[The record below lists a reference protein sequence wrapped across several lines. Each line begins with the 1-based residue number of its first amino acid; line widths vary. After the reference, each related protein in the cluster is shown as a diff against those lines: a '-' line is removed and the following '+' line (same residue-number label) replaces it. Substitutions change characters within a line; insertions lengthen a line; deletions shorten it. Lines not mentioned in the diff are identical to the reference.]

1 MPEQIGQTGSELA
14 GEHLGSRNDLHYQA
28 SVLLGILGG
37 DKYVQKLDQQYGI
50 NTPDP
55 NTVTHPVDSTDMT
68 QQVVEQQKPVVMP
81 SATPAPVKEESFS
94 NRMLL
99 NAEKYIGI
107 PYVYGGTNPQTG
119 LDCSGFVQKVFA
131 DMGIHIPR
139 VTYDQVK
146 SGVAVDDRSQL
157 QPGDLLFFVGDKA
170 HVANGHVAIY
180 LGEGMM
186 IDAPHTGAKVGHR
199 KVNWSQLTAMRRVN
213 P

>member
-1 MPEQIGQTGSELA
+1 MPEEIGQTGSELA
-14 GEHLGSRNDLHYQA
+14 GDYMGGRHDLDYQA

-37 DKYVQKLDQQYGI
+37 DNYVQKLNQQYGTDAASF
-50 NTPDP
+50 NTMADP
-55 NTVTHPVDSTDMT
+55 T
-68 QQVVEQQKPVVMP
+68 QPSVATPKPVPVN
-81 SATPAPVKEESFS
+81 APAPEPAKDESWA

-99 NAEKYIGI
+99 DAEKYIGI

-146 SGVAVDDRSQL
+146 SGIAVDDRSQL
-157 QPGDLLFFVGDKA
+157 QAGDLLFFVGDKA

-180 LGEGMM
+180 LGDGMM
-186 IDAPHTGAKVGHR
+186 IDAPYTGAKVGHR
-199 KVNWSQLTAMRRVN
+199 KVNWSQLTAMRRIN